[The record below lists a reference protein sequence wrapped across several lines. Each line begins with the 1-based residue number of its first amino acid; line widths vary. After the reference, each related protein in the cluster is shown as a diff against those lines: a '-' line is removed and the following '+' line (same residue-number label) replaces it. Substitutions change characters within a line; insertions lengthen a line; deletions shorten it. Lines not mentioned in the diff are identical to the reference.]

1 MNVMTESDDKTRWV
15 VAYVLFAI
23 AELLAFGAAYEAN
36 RHNAL
41 WYFSYVLPLISIIPI
56 VSSRSTISFYKKKF
70 DSKVDSALLLDLSFR
85 LWTIVI
91 LSYVILMMAIVVSGR
106 R

>member
-36 RHNAL
+36 GHNAL
-41 WYFSYVLPLISIIPI
+41 GYFSYVLPLISIIPI